1 MNNLRCEY
9 SWWVWRAPSLQFSF
23 QDRMQWFLCPHSEKF
38 AKMVRTCENDA
49 KIWWNGEIGN
59 WWNPLAF
66 VRPACLQVAS
76 ARPTVK
82 QTGKN
87 TSEPRETRGITL
99 HETFKGPA
107 VGHGQIIEFLFGQA
121 MRDRRIW
128 CAAPRMHD
136 VETKPLNIFQE
147 SNPVPSHLVPEFQH
161 KRWILR
167 KG

>member
-1 MNNLRCEY
+1 MIDWHLHCNF
-9 SWWVWRAPSLQFSF
+9 PSRLECSGFFAHIQRQS
-23 QDRMQWFLCPHSEKF
+23 
-38 AKMVRTCENDA
+38 AKMVKRCENDA
-49 KIWWNGEIGN
+49 KFGEMVKLEIGWN
-59 WWNPLAF
+59 WWNQLAL

-87 TSEPRETRGITL
+87 TSEPRKTRGITL

-107 VGHGQIIEFLFGQA
+107 VGHGQIIQFLFGQA
-121 MRDRRIW
+121 MRDLWIW
-128 CAAPRMHD
+128 CAALRMHD

-161 KRWILR
+161 KGCILR
-167 KG
+167 KS